1 MKIKEAI
8 KQSGTHF
15 FCNWSLSPLEASL
28 PFHKFAS
35 EVVCRIF
42 LSWFSFSSLPFVV
55 PSFTTKN
62 QAEKRSPFIE
72 KLTLI
77 GPGTHAVAWSCQEQA
92 VPAYLP
98 GLGGVRTVRWV
109 V

>member
-1 MKIKEAI
+1 MAPPNT
-8 KQSGTHF
+8 S
-15 FCNWSLSPLEASL
+15 SPQRLCVKSPHVL
-28 PFHKFAS
+28 
-35 EVVCRIF
+35 
-42 LSWFSFSSLPFVV
+42 SFSSLPFVV
-55 PSFTTKN
+55 PSFTQKN

-77 GPGTHAVAWSCQEQA
+77 GPSTHAVAWSCQEQA

-98 GLGGVRTVRWV
+98 GLGGVRTARWV